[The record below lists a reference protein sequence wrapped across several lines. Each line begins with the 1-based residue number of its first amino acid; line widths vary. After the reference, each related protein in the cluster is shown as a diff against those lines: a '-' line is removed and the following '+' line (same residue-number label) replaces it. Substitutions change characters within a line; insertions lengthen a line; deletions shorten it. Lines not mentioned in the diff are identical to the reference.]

1 MIKAACNAC
10 LYDKIGFA
18 GSEMPAQLVGSVH
31 HTDTAN
37 ERAYL
42 AIPVLATGQMIYKWL
57 YFKGSGSDDQNFH
70 AAKVGLL
77 VQRST
82 MIELS

>member
-1 MIKAACNAC
+1 MIEAACDTC
-10 LYDKIGFA
+10 LYDQVGFA
-18 GSEMPAQLVGSVH
+18 DSELPAQLVGSVH

-42 AIPVLATGQMIYKWL
+42 TIPVLATGQMIYKWL
-57 YFKGSGSDDQNFH
+57 DFKGSGSDDQNFH
-70 AAKVGLL
+70 VAKVGLL